1 MIQNRKLML
10 QIIYVSNSWI
20 MLRQNTWQYTW
31 QYWWYETPQDTNVM
45 MYGCTDSSI
54 SRQKVEALRC
64 VKAAD
69 TAWLEYGN
77 MEAGIITIYNAYC
90 TGSSAI

>member
-1 MIQNRKLML
+1 
-10 QIIYVSNSWI
+10 
-20 MLRQNTWQYTW
+20 
-31 QYWWYETPQDTNVM
+31 M

-54 SRQKVEALRC
+54 RGQKVLALSD

-77 MEAGIITIYNAYC
+77 MEAGTSRFTMHTAQA
-90 TGSSAI
+90 TL